1 MDNNENKR
9 FEDYS
14 DPRVTNLN
22 GQPYHSASENDGKP
36 FSERGY
42 ESAANQGYGGANYNY
57 GSGYE
62 GQSGYAD
69 QNGYAGQNRYAGQNG
84 YTDYNGYAQRG
95 NVPLDKKGRPLQ
107 NRYGLKLTLSIIEI
121 VFGILLAFCGG
132 GMGMLPLVLAVLA
145 CVYTCRQNRDF
156 QIGDWDG
163 FLKKSKIATIFLW
176 ISFGIDIALIV
187 FIIVLLVC
195 FLTVGSGY
203 LKSIVNNINLP
214 SDLNPGSSYEYE
226 IDDSED
232 KEDTDSA
239 IIADAE
245 VNDLEGGYVDL
256 VEGFNSFR
264 LMGAD
269 ITLPMPVQD
278 FMEAGFYLQDEDLDE
293 MTEANNS
300 YGYAYYSRLT
310 DEYLGTLFIYNTSSK
325 DQKVQDGIIGGI
337 TVNGY
342 DNVDLALVGG
352 LGFGTTLADAVDVF
366 GADVT
371 EAYIDG
377 DYGYYKWLFDHGYS
391 TSIELDYS
399 SGKLNE
405 VWIMKYDTLQD
416 N

>member
-1 MDNNENKR
+1 MDRTRRLRQTVAMRDMVREN
-9 FEDYS
+9 
-14 DPRVTNLN
+14 
-22 GQPYHSASENDGKP
+22 H
-36 FSERGY
+36 
-42 ESAANQGYGGANYNY
+42 
-57 GSGYE
+57 
-62 GQSGYAD
+62 
-69 QNGYAGQNRYAGQNG
+69 
-84 YTDYNGYAQRG
+84 
-95 NVPLDKKGRPLQ
+95 
-107 NRYGLKLTLSIIEI
+107 
-121 VFGILLAFCGG
+121 
-132 GMGMLPLVLAVLA
+132 
-145 CVYTCRQNRDF
+145 VYTCRQNRDY

-176 ISFGIDIALIV
+176 ISFGIDIALII

-195 FLTVGSGY
+195 FLVAGSGH
-203 LKSIVNNINLP
+203 LKSIVNSINLP
-214 SDLNPGSSYEYE
+214 SDLNPDSSYEYE
-226 IDDSED
+226 IDDSKD
-232 KEDTDSA
+232 KSDTDSA
-239 IIADAE
+239 NIADAE

-293 MTEANNS
+293 MIEANNS
-300 YGYAYYSRLT
+300 YGYAYYSRQT
-310 DEYLGTLFIYNTSSK
+310 DEYLGTIFVYNTSSK

-337 TVNGY
+337 TINGY
-342 DNVDLALVGG
+342 DNVDFTLVGD

-371 EAYIDG
+371 GAYIDD